1 MVDLLFDLLGAL
13 FAATWGTA
21 YLSDIS
27 YRLADK
33 FEEISA
39 KKDLK

>member
-1 MVDLLFDLLGAL
+1 VFDLFGAIL
-13 FAATWGTA
+13 AATWGTA

-33 FEEISA
+33 FGEIEA
-39 KKDLK
+39 KKSK